1 MIRHYKYIF
10 LWMVFLPGVLFAQN
24 SPYPEEDAYEADSL
38 YAVRNAFKIDPVQI
52 IFGDFQ
58 VYFEKMITSH
68 WSVEVGFGPTR
79 RNFSASWFDY
89 ELDNF
94 GENVDVKTR
103 YAASAAVRYYFWDVE
118 ELAGPYLSLAFSH
131 KRFDKAYAVVDTS
144 GALSGDVFD
153 DSRQYTSAMVFA
165 GYQALGRSG
174 NIFADFYVGLGI
186 RQRTFDIVRSTDI
199 YDPMAYSI
207 DRENSFAPGVQVGV
221 KIGFGF

>member
-1 MIRHYKYIF
+1 MIRQYKYIF
-10 LWMVFLPGVLFAQN
+10 LCFVFLPMVMFGQN
-24 SPYPEEDAYEADSL
+24 NPYPEEDAYEGDSL

-58 VYFEKMITSH
+58 VYFEKMLASH
-68 WSVEVGFGPTR
+68 WSVELGFGPTR

-94 GENVDVKTR
+94 GENVDIKTR

-118 ELAGPYLSLAFSH
+118 ELAGPYLSLAVSH
-131 KRFDKAYAVVDTS
+131 KRFDKSYAVVDTS
-144 GALSGDVFD
+144 GSLSGEVFE
-153 DSRQYTSAMVFA
+153 DSRQYTSAMFFA
-165 GYQALGRSG
+165 GYQALGQSG

-186 RQRTFDIVRSTDI
+186 RQRTFDIVRSSDI
-199 YDPMAYSI
+199 YNPAAYSVN
-207 DRENSFAPGVQVGV
+207 RENSLALGVQVGV